1 MLLLCPDL
9 AEGFDMLDDD
19 INAEELTNA
28 ELSEILMPT
37 GSSGHTI

>member
-1 MLLLCPDL
+1 
-9 AEGFDMLDDD
+9 MLDDD

-37 GSSGHTI
+37 GSSEHTT